1 VELPPRAAVTLG
13 MVFHELATN
22 AAKYGALSSP
32 AGIVRVSWQTVLGD
46 GKAILLVLQWRE
58 ENGPPVKRPT
68 RRGFGSRLI
77 EGSVKGEL
85 GGVSRMTFEPSG
97 FSCRLEIDLSD
108 PADSEADR
116 TAFAA
121 G

>member
-1 VELPPRAAVTLG
+1 

-32 AGIVRVSWQTVLGD
+32 AGVVRVSWQIVLGV
-46 GKAILLVLQWRE
+46 GEGPLLVLQWRE
-58 ENGPPVKRPT
+58 ENGPPVKQPT

-85 GGVSRMTFEPSG
+85 GGVSRMVFDPAG
-97 FSCRLEIDLSD
+97 FHCRLEIDLSD
-108 PADSEADR
+108 PADSATDESAS
-116 TAFAA
+116 AA